1 MDQPG
6 GAPVSAGAT
15 ATDTATGEHGAA
27 RLAPDPLS
35 GPPAPAALS
44 CVSFDA
50 REVVGRE
57 GEPLLATLLA
67 AGVRVLRTMPRTG
80 ETRGGYCLV
89 GRCTDCM
96 VVVDGR
102 PNVRACITPLRPGM
116 RVETQVGLGPSV
128 TTEGGALRAG
138 PDEEVS

>member
-1 MDQPG
+1 MGQSG
-6 GAPVSAGAT
+6 EAPVSAAVT
-15 ATDTATGEHGAA
+15 ATDIATGDHGAA

-35 GPPAPAALS
+35 GPLAPATLAL
-44 CVSFDA
+44 CSFDA

-57 GEPLLATLLA
+57 GDPLLAALLA

-96 VVVDGR
+96 VVIDGR
-102 PNVRACITPLRPGM
+102 PNIRACVTPLRPGM
-116 RVETQVGLGPSV
+116 RVETQVGIGPPV
-128 TTEGGALRAG
+128 ARDGDAKRAG
-138 PDEEVS
+138 RDEAAS